1 MEHISVLKEEAIA
14 ALKIHPSGI
23 YVDGTLGGGGHA
35 FAICAQLK
43 SGHVYGFDHD
53 PFAHAE
59 TSEKLKPFADRFT
72 LIKQNFVHLKEALA
86 AYDITEVDGLLFDL
100 GVSSYHFDDA
110 QRGFS
115 YRFDARL
122 DMRMNPDDTLDAYT
136 IVNTYEERALW
147 QLFFAYGE
155 EPFAKS
161 IARNIVKARQVNPIT
176 TTFELVDIIKQSMP
190 QKRLRA
196 KGHPAKQTFQ
206 ALRIATNREL
216 DVLSAVIPQAASLLK
231 PGGRLVII
239 TFHSLED
246 RIVKQAFKALS
257 TVDHPDFLVTMP
269 QTEANFDVV
278 TKKPILP
285 TEEETALNPRSASA
299 KMRILQRPL

>member
-1 MEHISVLKEEAIA
+1 MEHISVLKQEAIE
-14 ALKIHPSGI
+14 ALTIHPSGI
-23 YVDGTLGGGGHA
+23 YVDGTLGGGGHSE
-35 FAICAQLK
+35 AICTLLK

-53 PFAHAE
+53 PFAHAQA
-59 TSEKLKPFADRFT
+59 SERLNPYHDRFT
-72 LIKQNFVHLKEALA
+72 LIKENFVQLKEALA
-86 AYDITEVDGLLFDL
+86 AHHVTQVDGCLFDL
-100 GVSSYHFDDA
+100 GVSSYHFDDPE
-110 QRGFS
+110 RGFS

-122 DMRMNPDDTLDAYT
+122 DMRMNPNDPLDAYS

-147 QLFFAYGE
+147 QLLFAYGE

-161 IARNIVKARQVNPIT
+161 IARNIVKARQIQPIE
-176 TTFELVDIIKQSMP
+176 TTFELVDIIKQSLP
-190 QKRLRA
+190 NKRLRT

-206 ALRIATNREL
+206 ALRIATNQEL
-216 DVLSAVIPQAASLLK
+216 DVLSAMIPQAASLLK

-269 QTEANFDVV
+269 ETEADYEVL

-285 TEEETALNPRSASA
+285 TEEELKLNPRSASA
-299 KMRILQRPL
+299 KMRVLKRCD